1 MCHMAV
7 TPAIVLWVDTRGDS
21 RVSAGESGLSG
32 VNEYVRV
39 CWIVARPME
48 FLSSFKMREP
58 PLDVHRERWDSFLE
72 EAGKWTLISR

>member
-21 RVSAGESGLSG
+21 QVSAGESGLSG

>member
-1 MCHMAV
+1 M
-7 TPAIVLWVDTRGDS
+7 
-21 RVSAGESGLSG
+21 
-32 VNEYVRV
+32 NEYVRV

-58 PLDVHRERWDSFLE
+58 PLDVHREHWDSFLE